1 MNDDLNFYL
10 NNFDKIW
17 NEKCSQ
23 YDYLPN
29 ILPPVNRII
38 VIGDIHGD
46 FEKTKELL
54 KVGKV
59 IDNSGNWIGG
69 DTIVVQLGDQVDSC
83 RYDGINSCSDP
94 KTTKNDKAHDIT
106 ILKYMTSL
114 HKKAQRYGG
123 AVYSLLGNHE
133 LMNVEGDMT
142 YVSYK
147 NLMQYGTVEA
157 RVEKFKPGN
166 ELAEFLACTRKMVLI
181 IGSNLFV
188 HAGIV
193 PEMVKKYNIDDM
205 NKLLSLYLLDEIKQP
220 RMFKELFM
228 SSKYSPLWNRVF
240 GDINNSTYSCEQV
253 MKPLEEV
260 YKVGRIY
267 VGHTPQIE
275 KGINSTCNDRIWLA
289 DIGVSKSFDNFDNN
303 FIINKKRSKSREA
316 QVLEILNDNNINIL
330 V

>member
-1 MNDDLNFYL
+1 MNNDLNFYL
-10 NNFDKIW
+10 NNFKTIW

-29 ILPPVNRII
+29 ILPPTRRII
-38 VIGDIHGD
+38 VLGDIHGD
-46 FEKTKELL
+46 FEKTKEMLR
-54 KVGKV
+54 VGKV
-59 IDNSGNWIGG
+59 IDSRGKWIGG
-69 DTIVVQLGDQVDSC
+69 DTVVVQLGDQVDSC
-83 RYDGINSCSDP
+83 RFDGINSCSDP
-94 KTTKNDKAHDIT
+94 HTTKNDKAHDIT
-106 ILKYMTSL
+106 ILRYMTRL
-114 HKKAQRYGG
+114 HHLAQKHGG

-147 NLMQYGTVEA
+147 NLTQFGTKEA
-157 RVEKFKPGN
+157 RIEKFKPGN

-220 RMFKELFM
+220 VMFKELFM

-240 GDINNSTYSCEQV
+240 GDINNSAYSCEQV

-260 YKVGRIY
+260 YQVGRIY
-267 VGHTPQIE
+267 VGHTPQME
-275 KGINSTCNDRIWLA
+275 KGINSTCNNRIWLT
-289 DIGVSKSFDNFDNN
+289 DVGVSKSFDNFDMEY
-303 FIINKKRSKSREA
+303 IIKNKRSNSRRA
-316 QVLEILNDNNINIL
+316 QVLEILNDSDINIL
-330 V
+330 Y